1 MYMRAQELLY
11 VHLDSGI
18 PILGTSNLGAK
29 TGKPGEFFF
38 VKVSID
44 ILFKYFSFLAYKR
57 KVQLLY
63 EMLGTLIE
71 ALKTFTVRQ
80 S

>member
-1 MYMRAQELLY
+1 MSIWTVVYQFWA
-11 VHLDSGI
+11 HLGH
-18 PILGTSNLGAK
+18 NLGAK
-29 TGKPGEFFF
+29 TGKAGEFFF

-44 ILFKYFSFLAYKR
+44 ISFKYFSFLAYKR

-71 ALKTFTVRQ
+71 ALTTFTVRQ